1 MLSLEDEEKYQIT
14 LVSNNKITEQ
24 RFTLSK
30 KAASL
35 SGFLKIVMKGDPDV
49 SEINVDVE
57 ADILKKIVEYLVNH
71 DGIPS
76 NKIEPPLRTVNL
88 DTIISPWDFTFIEE
102 FDKDNL
108 ITLKSNS
115 NPNFNPNFNTMYSN
129 NVFYDIEPFSL
140 SVTSNNIGVLDIEF
154 PSNYYEIGKYEVSVA
169 LARLAEKL
177 NDS

>member
-1 MLSLEDEEKYQIT
+1 MLSLEDEEKSQIT

-108 ITLKSNS
+108 IKLLNA
-115 NPNFNPNFNTMYSN
+115 
-129 NVFYDIEPFSL
+129 
-140 SVTSNNIGVLDIEF
+140 
-154 PSNYYEIGKYEVSVA
+154 SNYFNINCLLNLGCAKIAIQVKDKNSVEIKN
-169 LARLAEKL
+169 LF
-177 NDS
+177 NDVKI